1 MVNYGRELRM
11 GVNIK
16 KKEKIEKATE
26 FAERV
31 KRKKAEK
38 WKKRDKVILSMKD
51 LVFKEMSVRKL
62 VDQYIGLYIIDKIV
76 FTNAVNLKLPT
87 LMRIH
92 LVVNIS

>member
-51 LVFKEMSVRKL
+51 LVFKERSVRKL
-62 VDQYIGLYIIDKIV
+62 VD
-76 FTNAVNLKLPT
+76 
-87 LMRIH
+87 
-92 LVVNIS
+92 